1 MAFSVSPAVGIREI
15 DATETTPARYSAP
28 GAIAGVFKWGPV
40 MEPILISTEGDLEAL
55 FHRPSDFNAETWFSA
70 ANFLSYSDRLYVTRV
85 TDGAIVAENSSSPF
99 KAKYPGALGN
109 SIGVSY
115 VATAAGFKQN
125 IVNAGETSGSIQFGS
140 KILEFPS
147 TINAFEN
154 VVAGDALTIGS
165 AAIGFQSLQVVAI
178 NLVSTADPLNPQ
190 VYRVELDKI
199 YAIPETDLAKITVV
213 REWRFT
219 NILANAPATNRIH
232 IVVYD
237 NDGGVTG
244 VRGSVLEVYEGLSL
258 NPASKNADGT
268 TSFYKNVIQNRSKWI
283 ATASL
288 DASATARP
296 AYSVMSGGNDGSA
309 EGAAS
314 FAAVAMGYDKY
325 RNAEEID
332 ISFVIQGKAIGG
344 IRSSGLAN
352 YIISNIITVRNDCMA
367 AVSPGLSEVE
377 PSLPTYA
384 KIENTIAWR
393 SSLVNTS
400 YAVADTGY
408 KYQYDKYNDVYRWIP
423 LNADIAGIMAAVDSF
438 ISPAG
443 YKRGHIKNA
452 IKLSYSPNKAQR
464 DQLYGSDINPV
475 VSQIGHGT
483 LLLGDKTLLGTN
495 SAFNRINVRRLFI
508 DVEKS
513 IATASKFI
521 LFDNNNEFTQSQF
534 KNMVVPYLKN
544 IQGLGGMIDFKVI
557 SDSTVNTPSIVDDL
571 TFRALVMIKPPRSIN
586 YIDLVFAAVRSD
598 TSFEE
603 IENQIL

>member
-40 MEPILISTEGDLEAL
+40 MEPILVSTEGDLEAI
-55 FHRPSDFNAETWFSA
+55 FHRPSDFNGETWFSA

-85 TDGAIVAENSSSPF
+85 IDGAQVADNSTSPF
-99 KAKYPGALGN
+99 KAKYHGALGN

-115 VATAAGFKQN
+115 VSTALGFKQPV
-125 IVNAGETSGSIQFGS
+125 INAGEASGTVQFGS
-140 KILEFPS
+140 RTLDFPS
-147 TINAFEN
+147 DVSAFSD
-154 VVAGDALTIGS
+154 VIAGDVLTIGS
-165 AAIGFQSLQVVAI
+165 ASVGFQSLQVISI
-178 NLVSTADPLNPQ
+178 NLVSTADPLHPQ
-190 VYRVELDKI
+190 VYRVEFDKI
-199 YAIPETDLAKITVV
+199 YAIPETDLSRISVT

-219 NILANAPATNRIH
+219 NILANAPVAGSIH
-232 IVVYD
+232 VVVYD
-237 NDGGVTG
+237 NDGVISGVA
-244 VRGSVLEVYEGLSL
+244 GSILEVYENVSLS
-258 NPASKNADGT
+258 ASAKNMDGT
-268 TSFYKNVIQNRSKWI
+268 NNYYKTVIQNRSRWI
-283 ATASL
+283 TTGNV
-288 DASATARP
+288 DANNTARP
-296 AYSVMSGGNDGSA
+296 AYSVLTGGNDGSA

-314 FAAVAMGYDKY
+314 FAAVAMGYDRY

-332 ISFVIQGKAIGG
+332 VSYIIQGKAVGG
-344 IRSSGLAN
+344 VRSSGLAN

-367 AVSPGLSEVE
+367 TVSPGLTEVE
-377 PSLPTYA
+377 PSLPTYM

-408 KYQYDKYNDVYRWIP
+408 KYQYDKYNDVYRWVP
-423 LNADIAGIMAAVDSF
+423 LNADIAGLMASVDSF
-438 ISPAG
+438 VSPAG
-443 YKRGHIKNA
+443 YKRGHIKNT

-483 LLLGDKTLLGTN
+483 LLLGDKTILGTN

-544 IQGLGGMIDFKVI
+544 IQGLGGLIDFKVI
-557 SDSTVNTPSIVDDL
+557 SDTTVNTPSVVDDH

-603 IENQIL
+603 VENQIL